1 MNDRIRFGRPAAGSL
16 VVAAMSLAVACPV
29 AAWQDELVKAFAGN
43 DVVEDGLPAG
53 G

>member
-1 MNDRIRFGRPAAGSL
+1 MNGRIHFGRPAVGL
-16 VVAAMSLAVACPV
+16 FVVAAMSLAVTCPV
-29 AAWQDELVKAFAGN
+29 TAWQDEMVTAFAGN